1 MKTHNLVHRFFIFHP
16 HHLNNILFIYF
27 YNILSI
33 ILIGLVILVLGL
45 NFNIS
50 TIGYLRE
57 SLYIT
62 FFLFNLLLIREEVE
76 FLILLLIMEFFIK
89 HIINLFPINMI
100 AHPTILMFINLK
112 LLYFVFKKKY
122 KSILLRLDF

>member
-1 MKTHNLVHRFFIFHP
+1 MKTHNLVHQFFIFHP
-16 HHLNNILFIYF
+16 YHLNNILFIYF

-33 ILIGLVILVLGL
+33 ILIGLIILVFCM

-50 TIGYLRE
+50 TIGYLEE

-62 FFLFNLLLIREEVE
+62 FFYFNILLIREEAE

-89 HIINLFPINMI
+89 YIINFFPINI
-100 AHPTILMFINLK
+100 IVHPTILMFINLI
-112 LLYFVFKKKY
+112 LQYFVF
-122 KSILLRLDF
+122 